1 MFQILTL
8 TLRAV
13 EAAAMLLL
21 GSHPDDTF
29 YHEAKY
35 KGEYL
40 RVMGR

>member
-1 MFQILTL
+1 MFQVLSL

-13 EAAAMLLL
+13 EVVALLLL
-21 GSHPDDTF
+21 GSHPDDSL

-40 RVMGR
+40 RVMGH